1 MTEVSPCAT
10 FVPSA
15 EERVERLSA
24 ATEAKKVEYFLSM
37 MSELK
42 TLAEQANLKFESVML
57 GVAISGLRQHSY

>member
-1 MTEVSPCAT
+1 
-10 FVPSA
+10 
-15 EERVERLSA
+15 
-24 ATEAKKVEYFLSM
+24 M